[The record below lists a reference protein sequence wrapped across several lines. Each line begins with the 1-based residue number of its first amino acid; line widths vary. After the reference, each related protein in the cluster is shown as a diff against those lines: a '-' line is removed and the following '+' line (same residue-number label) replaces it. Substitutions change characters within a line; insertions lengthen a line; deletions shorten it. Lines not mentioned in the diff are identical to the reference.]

1 MGEPPLVGLVLVSH
15 SPALAEGA
23 AELAR
28 QMGVGK
34 VTVVPAGGDV
44 DGGLGTSIELIERTV
59 PKADQGAG
67 VVLVADIGSSVMTA
81 RTYVEDAAGRVALAD
96 APFVEGAV
104 AAASAAA
111 TGADL
116 DAVAAAAREA
126 YDHRKVPSQNGG
138 RPTSRP

>member
-1 MGEPPLVGLVLVSH
+1 MGDQRPLVGLVLVAH

-28 QMGVGK
+28 AMGVGE
-34 VTVVPAGGDV
+34 VAVVPAGGDV
-44 DGGLGTSIELIERTV
+44 DGGLGTSIDMVEAAVRE
-59 PKADQGAG
+59 ADRGAG

-81 RTYVEDAAGRVALAD
+81 KTYLEDAGDASVLLAD

-104 AAASAAA
+104 AGAAAAA

-116 DAVAAAAREA
+116 AAVVAAAREA
-126 YDHRKVPSQNGG
+126 YEHRKV
-138 RPTSRP
+138 

>member
-1 MGEPPLVGLVLVSH
+1 MPAMGTVGIVLVSH

-34 VTVVPAGGDV
+34 VEVRAAGGDA
-44 DGGLGTSIELIERTV
+44 DGGLGTSIDLVEAAVRGAEN
-59 PKADQGAG
+59 GAG
-67 VVLVADIGSSVMTA
+67 VVLIADLGSSVLTA
-81 RTYVEDAAGRVALAD
+81 RTYLEELRDTRDGSPDTAETEVVLAD

-111 TGADL
+111 AGADVT
-116 DAVAAAAREA
+116 AVVRAAREA
-126 YDHRKVPSQNGG
+126 YDFRK
-138 RPTSRP
+138 T